1 MHVFAKILAP
11 MRRGWRPLAIVL
23 LGMAVGLAQAQ
34 AVDDNSADPPGRVA
48 RLSYMAGDLGFL
60 PSGAT
65 DWSDANINRPLT
77 TGDRLST
84 GQGGR
89 AELEL
94 GGGTL
99 RIADRTDL
107 GLLSLDDQLAQ
118 VELTQG
124 TLNLTVRQLDQGQS
138 YEIDTPTV
146 ALVVDQPG
154 SFRIDIGDNGGSTQ
168 VTAFNGDATV
178 YGENNAQRTVHAG
191 RSYSFVDSSLGAVA
205 ISDIGGGDAF
215 DAWCSD
221 RDNRYAQSNSSQYVS
236 DDVVG
241 AQDLDQYGSW
251 QTTSDYGSVWFPA
264 SVAVDWAP
272 YRNGHWAYIA
282 PWGWTWVDDSPWGYA
297 PYHYGRWAY
306 VGGHWGWLPGPR
318 GVRAIYAPALVA
330 FVGGGGWSVGI
341 GGGPVGWF
349 PLGPGEI
356 YNPWYRASRGYYSNV
371 NITNIRGYRGYDR
384 NTIINNINI
393 QYNDYRNGRPINNAR
408 YANRDAPRGFS
419 AMPGQAF
426 AGGQRVQRNLLR
438 VDQRQLASAA
448 VLPRGTS
455 LRPAPGG
462 IAPPRSQHARSL
474 PAGGFQREVV
484 ARHAPPSTRTPASFN
499 NLAGPQRAATPAA
512 NVRVLNARG
521 PAAQGNRSQ
530 RNLPPTS
537 NVAAGVPMGMP
548 QGNQGNHAEPRQ
560 GDLPSARFAHPQAGD
575 ASGRTPP
582 QARGS
587 MPRPDAGYGAG
598 QDQRSQPRENRT
610 LPQVPQ
616 IQRATVINQPQPAA
630 DRPVPRYESERG
642 TRDDMQAPRN
652 DNAPRAYSNEPSR
665 PMVNEQP
672 RPMAEPVRQNYQ
684 QPQYQQPQ
692 RSVPQYSPQPRA
704 AAPAQ
709 PQHAEPRPAAKAEP
723 RNREDDRQ
731 H

>member
-11 MRRGWRPLAIVL
+11 MRRSWRPLAIVL
-23 LGMAVGLAQAQ
+23 LGTTVGLVQAQ
-34 AVDDNSADPPGRVA
+34 SADDNSADPPSRVA
-48 RLSYMAGDLGFL
+48 RLSYMTGDVGFL

-65 DWSDANINRPLT
+65 DWSDANLNRPLT
-77 TGDRLST
+77 TGDRLSSS
-84 GQGGR
+84 QGGR

-94 GGGTL
+94 GGSTL
-99 RIADRTDL
+99 RIAGRTDL

-118 VELTQG
+118 LELTQG

-154 SFRIDIGDNGGSTQ
+154 TFRIDIGNNGGSTQ

-205 ISDIGGGDAF
+205 INDIGGGDAF
-215 DAWCSD
+215 DAWCND
-221 RDNRYAQSNSSQYVS
+221 RDSRYAQSTSSQYVS

-241 AQDLDQYGSW
+241 SQDLDQYGSW
-251 QTTSDYGSVWFPA
+251 QTTSDYGAVWFPA

-282 PWGWTWVDDSPWGYA
+282 PWGWTWQDDSPWGYA

-318 GVRAIYAPALVA
+318 GVPAIYAPALVA

-384 NTIINNINI
+384 NTMINNINI
-393 QYNDYRNGRPINNAR
+393 HYNDYRSGRPVNDAR

-426 AGGQRVQRNLLR
+426 AGGQHVQHNLVR

-448 VLPRGTS
+448 VLSRGTS
-455 LRPAPGG
+455 LRPAPGS
-462 IAPPRSQHARSL
+462 IALSRSSHAQSL
-474 PAGGFQREVV
+474 PAAGFQREVV
-484 ARHAPPSTRTPASFN
+484 ARHAPQSTRTTASFN
-499 NLAGPQRAATPAA
+499 NLTGPQRAATPGA
-512 NVRVLNARG
+512 NVRVLNSRG
-521 PAAQGNRSQ
+521 PAVPVDRSQ

-537 NVAAGVPMGMP
+537 NVAAGVPIGVP
-548 QGNQGNHAEPRQ
+548 QGNRGEPRQ
-560 GDLPSARFAHPQAGD
+560 GDLPSARFAHPQGGD
-575 ASGRTPP
+575 ASGRMPP
-582 QARGS
+582 EPRGS
-587 MPRPDAGYGAG
+587 MPRPDASYTPGAN
-598 QDQRSQPRENRT
+598 QDRRPLPPENRT

-630 DRPVPRYESERG
+630 DRPAPRYDSERG
-642 TRDDMQAPRN
+642 MRDDTQAPRS
-652 DNAPRAYSNEPSR
+652 DNGTRAYPSEP
-665 PMVNEQP
+665 P
-672 RPMAEPVRQNYQ
+672 RTMAEPVRQNYQ

-692 RSVPQYSPQPRA
+692 RSAPQYAPPPRTV
-704 AAPAQ
+704 APAQ
-709 PQHAEPRPAAKAEP
+709 PQHAEPRPAEKSEP
-723 RNREDDRQ
+723 RKREDDRQ